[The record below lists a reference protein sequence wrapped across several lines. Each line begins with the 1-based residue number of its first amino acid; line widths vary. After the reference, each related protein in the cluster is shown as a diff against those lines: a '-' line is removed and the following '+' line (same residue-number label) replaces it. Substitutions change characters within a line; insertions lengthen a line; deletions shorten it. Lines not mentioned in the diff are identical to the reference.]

1 MGLDHWSTQKT
12 SSICYCFFTLFT
24 SYLYYRHGI
33 LTRNPLIGN
42 VNVGKIIGPSFCDD
56 VRIQRNLNIGFLACD
71 PSFPYR
77 NYAASIFDESQIKED
92 GALWVYDL
100 NKVRLALFY
109 YSEQGVKGCSHELK
123 TVKKATVKGPSD

>member
-1 MGLDHWSTQKT
+1 MQT
-12 SSICYCFFTLFT
+12 
-24 SYLYYRHGI
+24 
-33 LTRNPLIGN
+33 PIGN
-42 VNVGKIIGPSFCDD
+42 VNVEIGPSFCDD

-100 NKVRLALFY
+100 NKVCLAFITPNKE
-109 YSEQGVKGCSHELK
+109 SRVCSHELK
-123 TVKKATVKGPSD
+123 TMKKATAEGAID